1 MTLSDEIKIAFTNRS
16 RPVVDPDYVAYD
28 ESEKHDLECFHE
40 HDWQD
45 LSLQDIEE
53 RDGVWF
59 HLSPSGFSY
68 YLPAL
73 MLVSFESSRPDL
85 AAVDN
90 VISELDRSPNPDYW
104 SDLFVEKWLSFS
116 VEQYEVIENWLCW
129 LFTNSSAVS
138 VYENTGDRCLDT
150 VELLKS
156 RRISGT

>member
-1 MTLSDEIKIAFTNRS
+1 MTLSDEIKNAFADRS

-85 AAVDN
+85 AAVDI

-116 VEQYEVIENWLCW
+116 VEQYEVIENWLYW
-129 LFTNSSAVS
+129 LIMNHSAEFIH
-138 VYENTGDRCLDT
+138 ENTGERCLGS

-156 RRISGT
+156 RRLAGN